1 MILKKGN
8 YIQDILCPMKEMFL
22 TFPTILQ
29 VKWTYP
35 GVPVHK
41 DKNKR
46 LIKRLRRNNYKQ
58 RGYIVKSLVNL
69 YNRTE
74 TV

>member
-1 MILKKGN
+1 MILKNRN
-8 YIQDILCPMKEMFL
+8 YIQDTLCSMKEMFL

-41 DKNKR
+41 DKNVR
-46 LIKRLRRNNYKQ
+46 LIK
-58 RGYIVKSLVNL
+58 
-69 YNRTE
+69 
-74 TV
+74 

>member
-1 MILKKGN
+1 MILKNGN
-8 YIQDILCPMKEMFL
+8 DIQDTLCSMKEMFL

-29 VKWTYP
+29 VTCKWTYP

-46 LIKRLRRNNYKQ
+46 LIK
-58 RGYIVKSLVNL
+58 
-69 YNRTE
+69 
-74 TV
+74 